1 MHANI
6 WEKTLKDIAESV
18 DEHRYQTWFSPLR
31 LADNTDQTTL
41 VLVAPNRFVS
51 DFLDQHYKERVL
63 SLLRRHSS
71 QIRDVSFVS
80 SENAQPPTD
89 PPREAKSTSPPPQR
103 QSKQPPVRQ
112 VVSQPGLNKRFA
124 FDSFV
129 VGSGNE
135 FAKSAALAVA
145 EAPGKTKFNPLLI
158 YGGVGLGKT
167 HLLQA
172 IGNYVRSAYPDHH
185 VLYLTSEEFYLQFI
199 DAIKNNN
206 TKTFTSRYRTCD
218 LLLVDDV
225 QFFSGKESTQEEFF
239 YTFNSLY
246 QNGKQIVLTSD
257 LPPATLKGL
266 QDRLISRFQWGL
278 CVDIQPPDLETRVAI
293 LKRKAEEDNLNIPE
307 NVLYYIGENVSSNI
321 RELEGII
328 IRILA
333 YASITK
339 TDITIDLVKT
349 IVKRSVQPEK
359 ARVSL
364 DHVIQTVADFYK
376 VPVNNIRDKNRRKE
390 VAHCRQVAMYIAK
403 NITNFS
409 LKTIGLNFGGRDHS
423 TVIHAIHQIDD
434 LRKKDASLRRD
445 IDYIINSLKIE

>member
-1 MHANI
+1 MHKET
-6 WEKTLKDIAESV
+6 WEKTLQDIAESV
-18 DEHRYQTWFSPLR
+18 DEHRFQTWFSPLK
-31 LADNTDQTTL
+31 LGASDDQSSITL
-41 VLVAPNRFVS
+41 IAPNRFVS

-63 SLLRRHSS
+63 SLVRKYSPLVHSVFF
-71 QIRDVSFVS
+71 IAT
-80 SENAQPPTD
+80 ENAIPQEPAPETPEPTPQPRPSDST
-89 PPREAKSTSPPPQR
+89 PPRPESS
-103 QSKQPPVRQ
+103 S
-112 VVSQPGLNKRFA
+112 PGLNKRFA

-172 IGNYVRSAYPDHH
+172 IGNYVLSAYPSHSIS
-185 VLYLTSEEFYLQFI
+185 YLTSEEFYLQFI

-206 TKTFTSRYRTCD
+206 TKFFTSQYRNSD
-218 LLLVDDV
+218 VLLVDDV

-257 LPPATLKGL
+257 LPPAALKGL

-359 ARVSL
+359 ARISL

-403 NITNFS
+403 NTTNHS

-423 TVIHAIHQIDD
+423 TVIHAIHQIDEQ
-434 LRKKDASLRRD
+434 RKKDDSLRRD
-445 IDYIINSLKIE
+445 IDYIINSLKMD